1 MLTEFGI
8 HHRLESCATNC
19 KFRIL
24 LTSLPLGHI
33 FEAELT
39 WAKADGVS
47 GRPRWRI
54 EALDLTTDFAS
65 KPEKNVQIVKDLC
78 GKLFLQILCLSP
90 GQRLL

>member
-1 MLTEFGI
+1 MLRIVSST
-8 HHRLESCATNC
+8 
-19 KFRIL
+19 IL

-65 KPEKNVQIVKDLC
+65 KPLKNVQIVKDFAESCFYEFYVFHLGNGC
-78 GKLFLQILCLSP
+78 CDLGSS
-90 GQRLL
+90 G